1 MPSRKAALVTG
12 GATGIGRS
20 AVLALARAGFDVAV
34 NYSSSETAAR
44 ETAAEAEKLG
54 ARTLLVRCD
63 VSDETGVRA
72 MLRAVEEKFQR
83 LDVLV
88 NNAGTTASWKPKDLE
103 TLSLEEWDRVFA
115 VNVRGLFQVTRA
127 AVPLLRKGEK
137 PCVVNTA
144 SIVGLRPGPQPL
156 PYAASKAAVVNL
168 TKTLA
173 WNLGPEIRV
182 NAVAPGWMEGDWMK
196 RMLKDKYDDLMG
208 KRAKATPLKRVVTA
222 DDVAETMMSLI
233 QSNRFVTG
241 EVVVIDGGFTGFDLT
256 CCRAW
261 CRSRRNSRSATA
273 RRDTGRTSRSPKNF
287 PPCFGRFQD
296 RIALVDG
303 ERRYTYGEIDELSD
317 NLALN
322 LLELGLKPL
331 DRVVPTLPNI
341 AEFVLLYFAL
351 QKIGAIPIAALVDA
365 PLRRNQPVR
374 AALGAT
380 ACVYPE
386 RQGDF
391 AFEPMIRRVQA
402 ENPHARAS
410 AFRSPRLQA
419 PASSHEAAPAA
430 ERAEEDPRSIRPTRA
445 SSSFRAAPPAS
456 RS

>member
-63 VSDETGVRA
+63 VSDEKAVRA

-88 NNAGTTASWKPKDLE
+88 NNAGTTAPWKPRDLE
-103 TLSLEEWDRVFA
+103 TLSLEDWDRVFA

-127 AVPLLRKGEK
+127 ALPLLRKGEN
-137 PCVVNTA
+137 PSIINTA

-196 RMLKDKYDDLMG
+196 RMLKDKYADLME

-241 EVVVIDGGFTGFDLT
+241 EIVVIDGGFT
-256 CCRAW
+256 
-261 CRSRRNSRSATA
+261 
-273 RRDTGRTSRSPKNF
+273 
-287 PPCFGRFQD
+287 
-296 RIALVDG
+296 
-303 ERRYTYGEIDELSD
+303 
-317 NLALN
+317 
-322 LLELGLKPL
+322 
-331 DRVVPTLPNI
+331 
-341 AEFVLLYFAL
+341 
-351 QKIGAIPIAALVDA
+351 
-365 PLRRNQPVR
+365 
-374 AALGAT
+374 
-380 ACVYPE
+380 
-386 RQGDF
+386 
-391 AFEPMIRRVQA
+391 
-402 ENPHARAS
+402 AS
-410 AFRSPRLQA
+410 
-419 PASSHEAAPAA
+419 
-430 ERAEEDPRSIRPTRA
+430 T
-445 SSSFRAAPPAS
+445 
-456 RS
+456 

>member
-54 ARTLLVRCD
+54 AGTLLVRCD
-63 VSDETGVRA
+63 VSDEKGVRA

-88 NNAGTTASWKPKDLE
+88 NNAGTTAAWKPRDLE

-127 AVPLLRKGEK
+127 AVPLLKKSRG
-137 PCVVNTA
+137 CVVNTA

-196 RMLKDKYDDLMG
+196 RMLKDKYADLME

-241 EVVVIDGGFTGFDLT
+241 EVVVIDGGFT
-256 CCRAW
+256 
-261 CRSRRNSRSATA
+261 
-273 RRDTGRTSRSPKNF
+273 
-287 PPCFGRFQD
+287 
-296 RIALVDG
+296 
-303 ERRYTYGEIDELSD
+303 
-317 NLALN
+317 
-322 LLELGLKPL
+322 
-331 DRVVPTLPNI
+331 
-341 AEFVLLYFAL
+341 
-351 QKIGAIPIAALVDA
+351 
-365 PLRRNQPVR
+365 
-374 AALGAT
+374 
-380 ACVYPE
+380 
-386 RQGDF
+386 
-391 AFEPMIRRVQA
+391 
-402 ENPHARAS
+402 AS
-410 AFRSPRLQA
+410 
-419 PASSHEAAPAA
+419 
-430 ERAEEDPRSIRPTRA
+430 T
-445 SSSFRAAPPAS
+445 
-456 RS
+456 